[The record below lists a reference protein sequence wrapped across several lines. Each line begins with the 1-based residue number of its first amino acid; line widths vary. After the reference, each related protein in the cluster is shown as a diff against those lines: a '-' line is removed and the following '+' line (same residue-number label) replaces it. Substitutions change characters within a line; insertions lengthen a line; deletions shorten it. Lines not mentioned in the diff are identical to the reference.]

1 MTAIPSSLRFGL
13 QPSLLI
19 LVVTF
24 WALNPEFEFTY
35 LIAIV
40 GVQLTLGLVE
50 HRWPARESWVVN
62 VRETM
67 LNILLVV
74 ILVMGSIAVAE
85 FYLSVLAEPLEHWRE
100 ARNLDVWPHHW
111 PLVLQMFIAF
121 FASEFMGYWIHRA
134 EHRWTIIWRASGH
147 GAHHSF
153 KRLNALNFGLN
164 HPLELFLLAIPLL
177 IVELVF
183 GVGIAAAG
191 AALLISTQASFA
203 HTNIEL
209 NSKGIGWLFTTSR
222 YHIRHHSVVMEESNT
237 NYGCGAIIWDRI
249 FGTFEDGETAEAG
262 TGPTEPS
269 LWGKLLMPIKEPS
282 DTAVAPKS

>member
-1 MTAIPSSLRFGL
+1 MTAIPPSLRFGL
-13 QPSLLI
+13 QPTLLI
-19 LVVTF
+19 LVATF

-40 GVQLTLGLVE
+40 SVQLTLGLVE
-50 HRWPARESWVVN
+50 HRWPAREDWVVN
-62 VRETM
+62 VREKM

-74 ILVMGSIAVAE
+74 ILVIGSIAVAE
-85 FYLSVLAEPLEHWRE
+85 LYLSVLAEPLDRWRE
-100 ARNLDVWPHHW
+100 ANNLDIWPHHW
-111 PLVLQMFIAF
+111 PLVLQMLTAF
-121 FASEFMGYWIHRA
+121 FASEFIWYWIHRA

-164 HPLELFLLAIPLL
+164 HPLELFFLAIAPM

-209 NSKGIGWLFTTSR
+209 NPKGIGWLFTTNR
-222 YHIRHHSVVMEESNT
+222 YHIRHHSIVLEESNT
-237 NYGCGAIIWDRI
+237 NYGCGAIIWDRV
-249 FGTFEDGETAEAG
+249 FCTFQDGDTAEAG
-262 TGPTEPS
+262 TGPSEPN
-269 LWGKLLMPIKEPS
+269 LWEKLLMPIKEPN
-282 DTAVAPKS
+282 DTAIAPK